1 MNSYCLKSNPV
12 KKTEKSKPLG
22 FFNSDKYPLI
32 ELLLKYQIDTHGDY
46 ASEYL
51 LKP

>member
-1 MNSYCLKSNPV
+1 LKSNPL
-12 KKTEKSKPLG
+12 KKTEKSKLLG
-22 FFNSDKYPLI
+22 FFNADKYPLI

-51 LKP
+51 GKP